1 MSLFVTC
8 YQPVI
13 FNRKLVTSLRCNSSG
28 PNDIAS
34 FTMEQDVEGLSVFI

>member
-1 MSLFVTC
+1 VSLFVTC

-13 FNRKLVTSLRCNSSG
+13 LDSKLVKSLRSNSSG
-28 PNDIAS
+28 PTDSAS